1 MNFFSPGLVYWNK
14 CEPSISFH
22 RVDYGRKECDP
33 GLEEAIKTIIFA
45 APRSESKELQ
55 EVLSEGDYV
64 TNFRYEVY

>member
-1 MNFFSPGLVYWNK
+1 M
-14 CEPSISFH
+14 
-22 RVDYGRKECDP
+22 GRKECDP
-33 GLEEAIKTIIFA
+33 GLEEAVKTIIFA